1 MGARRAVVVGGGVA
15 GIAAA
20 LDCALAGVSV
30 TLVEVRPRLGGAAY
44 SFEREGLQFD
54 NGQHVFLR
62 CCTAY
67 RELLSRLGSAD
78 GVRLQERLEIPVL
91 CPGGRRAQLR
101 RAALPAPAHLAAT
114 LLRYPLL
121 SRSERLR
128 AALAAR
134 ALGKLDPDDPALD
147 HRSFG
152 AWLRE
157 HGQGA
162 LAIER
167 LWDLVALPTLNV
179 RADDAS
185 LALAAFVFQTGLLSD
200 AGAADIGFHV
210 WPLSEIIGTPGLR
223 ALRAAGVNV
232 LLNTRAGGVE
242 AREEVLR
249 VGLADGDALE
259 AEAVIVALPHRR
271 CAELLP
277 AGLADIAERLRALE
291 TSPIVNVHVIYGR
304 PVCDVA
310 FAAGVGTPVQYLFD
324 RSEALGLPS
333 GTYLAVS
340 LSGADREMA
349 MGSEELRERYLRALA
364 ELFPA
369 AGSANVE
376 RFLVTRE
383 HAATF
388 RAAPGSA
395 ALRPSCATS
404 IPGLL
409 LAGSFTDTGWPAT
422 LESAVRSGQEAA
434 AGALSA
440 LGIDRRDAG
449 PQHERESGGSAVGAL
464 A

>member
-1 MGARRAVVVGGGVA
+1 MGARRAVVLGGGVA

-20 LDCALAGVSV
+20 LDCAQAGAQVK
-30 TLVEVRPRLGGAAY
+30 LVEVRPRLGGAAY

-67 RELLSRLGSAD
+67 RELLARLGSEQ
-78 GVRLQERLEIPVL
+78 GVRVQARLEIPVL
-91 CPGGRRAQLR
+91 SPGGGRAELH
-101 RAALPAPAHLAAT
+101 RAALPAPLHLAGT
-114 LLRYPLL
+114 LLCYPLL

-134 ALGKLDPDDPALD
+134 ALGKVDPDDPAMD
-147 HRSFG
+147 GQSFG

-157 HGQGA
+157 HAQGTR
-162 LAIER
+162 AIER

-179 RADDAS
+179 RAEDAS

-210 WPLSEIIGTPGLR
+210 WPLSEIIGTPALR
-223 ALRAAGVNV
+223 ALREAGVEV
-232 LLNTRAGGVE
+232 LLNTRAGRVE
-242 AREEVLR
+242 VREEGLG
-249 VGLADGDALE
+249 VGLAEGGALE

-271 CAELLP
+271 AAELLP
-277 AGLADIAERLRALE
+277 DALTEVASRLRALE
-291 TSPIVNVHVIYGR
+291 TSPIVNVHVIYDR
-304 PVCDVA
+304 PVCELA

-333 GTYLAVS
+333 GSYLAVS
-340 LSGADREMA
+340 LSGAEREMA
-349 MGSEELRERYLRALA
+349 MSAEELRERYLHALG
-364 ELFPA
+364 ELLPA
-369 AGSANVE
+369 ARSAKVQ

-395 ALRPSCATS
+395 ALRPACATP
-404 IPGLL
+404 IPGLM

-422 LESAVRSGQEAA
+422 LEGAVRSGQAAA
-434 AGALSA
+434 AGALRA
-440 LGIDRRDAG
+440 LGIDRGETR
-449 PQHERESGGSAVGAL
+449 PQPQRASGGSAVGAL